1 MKDCAGG
8 QHPDDEPVTWRQ
20 FDREMAHRSEVQR
33 VKDEAMQKAID
44 VRAAQL
50 LLSHRLIVIALAI
63 LTLLVAF
70 YRR

>member
-20 FDREMAHRSEVQR
+20 FDREMAHRAETQR
-33 VKDEAMQKAID
+33 IKEEALQTAINL
-44 VRAAQL
+44 RAAQL